1 MNPEHSEIRK
11 LLRDHP
17 KIGSDELDK
26 LELFGMIPADRLEDR
41 AYYQGICRNTNVAKW
56 VKDSRD
62 PSKSCFYYIREK
74 HESFYV
80 ENINHPSN
88 DTGFDLFVP
97 LRKIEN
103 E

>member
-41 AYYQGICRNTNVAKW
+41 AYYHGICRNTNVA
-56 VKDSRD
+56 
-62 PSKSCFYYIREK
+62 
-74 HESFYV
+74 
-80 ENINHPSN
+80 
-88 DTGFDLFVP
+88 
-97 LRKIEN
+97 
-103 E
+103 